1 MNSPEEGSV
10 LAEVETRSKR
20 WWLALIV
27 LVAGGVGFMLGL
39 LVADRNVGQPP
50 AIDIAREVG
59 LALPI
64 EQQPAFADGVITRPE
79 VESAIERLTACA
91 EEGGVTGFVASLA
104 DDGTDFHLEHSG
116 EMRNVV
122 ELCRL
127 KHFEATYMVWTHQE
141 RVSN

>member
-1 MNSPEEGSV
+1 MNSPEKGSV
-10 LAEVETRSKR
+10 LAEAESRSQR
-20 WWLALIV
+20 WWVALVV
-27 LVAGGVGFMLGL
+27 LVVGGVGFVLGL
-39 LVADRNVGQPP
+39 LLADSNAGQPP

-64 EQQPAFADGVITRPE
+64 EQQSAFADGVITRPE
-79 VESAIERLTACA
+79 VEDAIERLTACA

-104 DDGTDFHLEHSG
+104 DEGTGFHLEHLG

-127 KHFEATYMVWTHQE
+127 KHFEATYMVWAHQE